1 MKTCHNLFVGVGFFI
16 LCCTMF
22 TACVNHISEE
32 EGEIINNG
40 DIPLKFVADIHEIMN
55 TRVVNNSF
63 GEKDEVG
70 LFALA
75 GTTTMQEERYAD
87 NLHFV
92 RSSTGEFVS
101 DESVYYPD
109 DGVTLNLISY
119 YPYQK
124 GGVAMGESS
133 MQVTVATTQDKLDD
147 YSHSDFLV
155 ASKKE
160 VLASKDAV
168 ALTYNH
174 QFFRM
179 KIVLVPGEEE
189 NIEEILSVKPTLSV
203 SGFYTKTIY
212 DFQKKTFSA
221 YSEEKDITPAGEW
234 EIKDGRLVGKELI
247 LIPQEATV
255 GYQYHEIMNTRVV
268 NNSFGEKDEVGLFA
282 LAGTTTMQ
290 EERYADNLHFV
301 RSSTG
306 EFVSDESVYYPD
318 DGVTLNLISY
328 YPYQKGGVAMGE
340 SSMQVTVA
348 TTQDKLDDYSHSDFL
363 VASKK
368 EVLASKDAVA
378 LTYNH
383 QFFRMKIVL
392 VPGEEENIEEI
403 LSVKPTLSVSGFY
416 TKTIYDFQKK
426 TFSAYSEEKDITP
439 AGEWEIKD
447 GRLVGKELILIPQ
460 EATVGYQ
467 YITLEAAGKL
477 YTSLLPSTLQLES
490 GKQRELEITFVSAED
505 ILMSKVNGEIGD
517 WDGTEVDHTESG
529 ILHKYIDVS
538 KLTFE
543 KSNVYKV
550 IHSGK
555 QVAEICKEYLVTPDF
570 SSQAIVAYPMKEDGS
585 VNLSQGIVAQLL
597 GKSGKVNGGS
607 VSWNMEDHSLTYVD
621 GTLLA
626 RHNVYVLADG
636 TISLSVTLADDVLP
650 VLAQEDIV
658 RDVRGGVI
666 HNYPLVKIG
675 TQYWMRSNLE
685 TSLYVNDD
693 ALPKLNQVTA
703 NIAGYLQSTTEHY
716 FYTANVALSGRILP
730 THWSIPNW
738 EDWNILKDYLK
749 GEASLLKSGIWL
761 SLKTEEQVQPATNLS
776 GFNGIPVGMYVGAFQ
791 ADYENKHLA
800 YWTLDN
806 TNATIDTKVFYMK
819 SDTNIIEESN
829 AGIDTKAF
837 AIRCIRK

>member
-1 MKTCHNLFVGVGFFI
+1 
-16 LCCTMF
+16 
-22 TACVNHISEE
+22 
-32 EGEIINNG
+32 
-40 DIPLKFVADIHEIMN
+40 
-55 TRVVNNSF
+55 
-63 GEKDEVG
+63 
-70 LFALA
+70 
-75 GTTTMQEERYAD
+75 
-87 NLHFV
+87 
-92 RSSTGEFVS
+92 
-101 DESVYYPD
+101 
-109 DGVTLNLISY
+109 
-119 YPYQK
+119 
-124 GGVAMGESS
+124 
-133 MQVTVATTQDKLDD
+133 
-147 YSHSDFLV
+147 
-155 ASKKE
+155 
-160 VLASKDAV
+160 
-168 ALTYNH
+168 
-174 QFFRM
+174 
-179 KIVLVPGEEE
+179 
-189 NIEEILSVKPTLSV
+189 
-203 SGFYTKTIY
+203 
-212 DFQKKTFSA
+212 
-221 YSEEKDITPAGEW
+221 
-234 EIKDGRLVGKELI
+234 
-247 LIPQEATV
+247 
-255 GYQYHEIMNTRVV
+255 
-268 NNSFGEKDEVGLFA
+268 
-282 LAGTTTMQ
+282 
-290 EERYADNLHFV
+290 
-301 RSSTG
+301 
-306 EFVSDESVYYPD
+306 
-318 DGVTLNLISY
+318 
-328 YPYQKGGVAMGE
+328 
-340 SSMQVTVA
+340 
-348 TTQDKLDDYSHSDFL
+348 
-363 VASKK
+363 
-368 EVLASKDAVA
+368 
-378 LTYNH
+378 
-383 QFFRMKIVL
+383 
-392 VPGEEENIEEI
+392 
-403 LSVKPTLSVSGFY
+403 
-416 TKTIYDFQKK
+416 
-426 TFSAYSEEKDITP
+426 
-439 AGEWEIKD
+439 
-447 GRLVGKELILIPQ
+447 
-460 EATVGYQ
+460 
-467 YITLEAAGKL
+467 
-477 YTSLLPSTLQLES
+477 
-490 GKQRELEITFVSAED
+490 
-505 ILMSKVNGEIGD
+505 MSKVNGEIGD

-749 GEASLLKSGIWL
+749 GEASLLKSGTWL